1 MSPAY
6 FLHASFTK
14 MSISRLLK
22 SIVSLCF
29 FKVIFL
35 KNNSLRLKETWY
47 NNQLV
52 DGGQYYAEAKEGETS
67 KQTMAPLERGWN
79 PPLCLG
85 KC

>member
-1 MSPAY
+1 
-6 FLHASFTK
+6 
-14 MSISRLLK
+14 MSISCLLK

-35 KNNSLRLKETWY
+35 KNNSLRLKETWH